1 MLIAEKILCSISG
14 FSRKTDSACFKALL
28 PPATPKFNFYPNW
41 FPIIKVEVLMLE
53 DKPFEQVLKTQKK
66 SLIKKRG
73 KENAVFALLDPN
85 SLTNHL
91 SLP

>member
-1 MLIAEKILCSISG
+1 
-14 FSRKTDSACFKALL
+14 
-28 PPATPKFNFYPNW
+28 
-41 FPIIKVEVLMLE
+41 MLE

-73 KENAVFALLDPN
+73 KENVVFALLDPN

-91 SLP
+91 SLT